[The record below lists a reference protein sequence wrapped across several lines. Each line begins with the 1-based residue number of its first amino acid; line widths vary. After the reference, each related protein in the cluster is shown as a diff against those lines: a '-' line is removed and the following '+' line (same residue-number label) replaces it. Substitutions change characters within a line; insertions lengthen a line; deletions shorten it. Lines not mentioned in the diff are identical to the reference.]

1 MGVRVLLPPFPV
13 NLGRSSGD
21 GDLVV
26 PSAGSIVGDLRTA
39 GVATADDSALEE

>member
-13 NLGRSSGD
+13 NLGRSS